1 MAENMIDLNGLVHVW
16 SKVKTLT
23 ADCVK
28 ADSLATVATSGSY
41 NDLSDKPTIPS
52 AYTLPTASNTV
63 MGGVKIGSN
72 ISVSSGTI
80 SITKSNVTSALGYTP
95 PTSDTVYNNA
105 TTTTAGLMSA
115 SDKVKLNSIAANA
128 NNYTHPSTHP
138 ASMITGLASVA
149 TSGSYND
156 LTDKPTIPAAST
168 VDSELSSTSTNPVQN
183 KVINAAL
190 NRKADSSMLSD
201 YLPLAGGV
209 CTGGVSAPNFRTGTG
224 ATNYFQCQKFRGEGD
239 ANAYYHAVD
248 FGYSGHDS
256 VDFYEY
262 DPNWNFYKCTT
273 GTKSGAVLVGN
284 INRNGWNGGAVLS
297 GTPTAPTATVGTN
310 TTQIATTA
318 FVQTAVGSKVDASLL
333 ATVATS
339 GSYNDLTDKPVIPGA
354 YTLPNATSSTLGG
367 VKIGNNISV
376 TNGTISLSQTDV
388 TSALGYT
395 PPASDTTYGDA
406 TTTSSGLMSSTDKVK
421 LNGIA
426 DNANYYIHPPT
437 HPASM
442 ISGLATVATSGSY
455 NDLTNKPTI
464 PEQITVDSEISS
476 TSTNP
481 VQNKIVYEVL
491 SAVRE
496 NLLTQINN
504 LSAVAKSGSYNDLT
518 NKPTIPEQITVDS
531 EISSTSTNPVQNKI
545 VYEVLSAVRENLLTQ
560 INNLSAVAKSGSYN
574 DLTDKPS
581 NATTSSA
588 GLMSAADKSK
598 LDKVDADAGSVKLIT
613 YS

>member
-23 ADCVK
+23 ANCVK
-28 ADSLATVATSGSY
+28 ASDLATVATSGSY

-52 AYTLPTASNTV
+52 AYTLPTASSSV
-63 MGGVKIGSN
+63 LGGVKIGSN

-95 PTSDTVYNNA
+95 PASDTVYSNA
-105 TTTTAGLMSA
+105 TTSTAGLMSA
-115 SDKVKLNSIAANA
+115 SDKAKLNSIAANA

-138 ASMITGLASVA
+138 ASMITGLAGVA

-156 LTDKPTIPAAST
+156 LKDKPTIPESAT
-168 VDSELSSTSTNPVQN
+168 VDSELSSTSVNPVQN

-190 NRKADSSMLSD
+190 NSKADSSALRA
-201 YLPLAGGV
+201 YLPLAGGA
-209 CTGGVSAPNFRTGTG
+209 CTGSVSAPNFQTGTG
-224 ATNYFQCQKFRGEGD
+224 ATNYFQCRKFRGEGD
-239 ANAYYHAVD
+239 ANTYYHAVD

-262 DPNWNFYKCTT
+262 DPNWRFYKCTT

-284 INRNGWNGGAVLS
+284 INENGWNGGAVLS
-297 GTPTAPTATVGTN
+297 GTPTAPTAVAGTN

-318 FVQTAVGSKVDASLL
+318 FVQTAVSSKVSASAL
-333 ATVATS
+333 AAVATS
-339 GSYNDLTDKPVIPGA
+339 GNYNDLTNKPTIPGA
-354 YTLPNATSSTLGG
+354 YTLPYATSSVLGG

-376 TNGTISLSQTDV
+376 SSGIISLSQANV
-388 TSALGYT
+388 ISALGYT
-395 PPASDTTYGDA
+395 PSASDTTYGNA

-426 DNANYYIHPPT
+426 NNANYYIHPST

-442 ISGLATVATSGSY
+442 ISGLATVAT
-455 NDLTNKPTI
+455 
-464 PEQITVDSEISS
+464 
-476 TSTNP
+476 
-481 VQNKIVYEVL
+481 
-491 SAVRE
+491 
-496 NLLTQINN
+496 
-504 LSAVAKSGSYNDLT
+504 SGSYNDLT

-598 LDKVDADAGSVKLIT
+598 LDGISSDAGSVKMIV

>member
-105 TTTTAGLMSA
+105 TTSTAGLMSA

-149 TSGSYND
+149 TSGSYSD
-156 LTDKPTIPAAST
+156 LSNKPTIPVVPTKVSAFINDAGYLTQHQSLDDYAKKTDVNTALANKLGINDTAAAAIKDDAGNTIST
-168 VDSELSSTSTNPVQN
+168 TYAS
-183 KVINAAL
+183 
-190 NRKADSSMLSD
+190 KAD
-201 YLPLAGGV
+201 
-209 CTGGVSAPNFRTGTG
+209 VSALL
-224 ATNYFQCQKFRGEGD
+224 
-239 ANAYYHAVD
+239 
-248 FGYSGHDS
+248 S
-256 VDFYEY
+256 
-262 DPNWNFYKCTT
+262 
-273 GTKSGAVLVGN
+273 TKLGV
-284 INRNGWNGGAVLS
+284 
-297 GTPTAPTATVGTN
+297 TATAYAATRDGAGNNIVN
-310 TTQIATTA
+310 TYA
-318 FVQTAVGSKVDASLL
+318 KK
-333 ATVATS
+333 
-339 GSYNDLTDKPVIPGA
+339 TDIPSA

-367 VKIGNNISV
+367 VKIGSNISV
-376 TNGTISLSQTDV
+376 SDGTISITKSNV

-426 DNANYYIHPPT
+426 DNANYYIHPST

-442 ISGLATVATSGSY
+442 ISGLATVAT
-455 NDLTNKPTI
+455 
-464 PEQITVDSEISS
+464 
-476 TSTNP
+476 
-481 VQNKIVYEVL
+481 
-491 SAVRE
+491 
-496 NLLTQINN
+496 
-504 LSAVAKSGSYNDLT
+504 SGSYNDLT